1 MGALFVTIRKGITN
15 LLAMVVTFVYNII
28 FSKFVSIWA
37 YEAMVRMLE
46 SRIKS
51 FKSLLDV
58 GVGTGLPLST
68 IFHNFSPDAQIL
80 GIDIDKLYVQQTK
93 KLFKTR
99 PNVEIK

>member
-1 MGALFVTIRKGITN
+1 MGALFATIRRGITS

-37 YEAMVRMLE
+37 YEAMVHILE
-46 SRIKS
+46 SRIKT
-51 FKSLLDV
+51 FKSVLDV

-68 IFHNFSPDAQIL
+68 VFHNFSPDAQIL
-80 GIDIDKLYVQQTK
+80 GVDIDKLYVQQTK
-93 KLFKTR
+93 KLFKNR